1 MWEKRK
7 RDKLCLALQ
16 QFLAC
21 ARTHIHRGTYM
32 CLGWLFPLPCG
43 SLTVLMVYL
52 NKRLVCLPPWP
63 PNKQPR
69 SEMKIFRY
77 LITGQWSER
86 WTDLISKSQALS
98 EQTKVWIIRC
108 FLLCGGV
115 CELWR
120 LKEIIHHSHSSKG
133 HQTIFL
139 LSTRASTQSKIHR
152 FCSCENFKVA
162 SVTAAIEIM
171 KYENASGRR
180 WKKIPLPAYCD

>member
-77 LITGQWSER
+77 LITGWWSER

-133 HQTIFL
+133 HQTIFCCLPERAHNQSFIDSVVVKISRWLQL
-139 LSTRASTQSKIHR
+139 LRLLK
-152 FCSCENFKVA
+152 
-162 SVTAAIEIM
+162 
-171 KYENASGRR
+171 
-180 WKKIPLPAYCD
+180 